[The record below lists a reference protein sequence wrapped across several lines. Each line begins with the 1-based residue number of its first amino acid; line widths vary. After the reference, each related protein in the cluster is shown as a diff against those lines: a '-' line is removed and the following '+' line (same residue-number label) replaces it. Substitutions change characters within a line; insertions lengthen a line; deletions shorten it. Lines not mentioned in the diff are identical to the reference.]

1 MDIVFGLILVTLAGL
16 GTGTMAWP
24 MKKIKDVHFEQFLF
38 VFMLSA
44 VLLCPWIVALTTV
57 PDIGAVIKSVGF
69 KSLLIS
75 NLLSICWGIA
85 NVLYMISIIKVGAA
99 LSGAIMSALGMSV
112 GIIIPMVL
120 KGSGLFS
127 NAPSL
132 MSDAGIFIMAGLA
145 VVIIGVI
152 LVIIAGLGREKILDG
167 HANDTNTK
175 KSSGGFVKG
184 LMLVIPSG
192 ILSCGLSLAFVYSQG
207 PVIEAVKSQGAG
219 EITANFTVWALGIVG
234 GALIN
239 ILYPAFLM
247 TRKKTWRLL
256 FSRKDEILY
265 GTIGGIQ
272 FILAVV
278 FMGRGMVL
286 LGILG
291 ASIGFGIQQSMQV
304 VGNQLVGFVSG
315 EWKGVN
321 GKPRKIMYAAIAIIL
336 CAVVI
341 LAFSNTKV

>member
-1 MDIVFGLILVTLAGL
+1 MDVIIGLILVTLAGL

-24 MKKIKDVHFEQFLF
+24 MKKIKDLHFEQFLF

-44 VLLCPWIVALTTV
+44 VLLCPWIVALVSV
-57 PDIGAVIKSVGF
+57 PDISGVIGTVGL
-69 KSLLIS
+69 KPLLIS
-75 NLLSICWGIA
+75 NLLSVCWGIA
-85 NVLYMISIIKVGAA
+85 NVLYLVSVIKMGAA
-99 LSGAIMSALGMSV
+99 LSGAILSALGMSV

-127 NAPSL
+127 NAPDL
-132 MSDAGIFIMAGLA
+132 MSDAGIFIIAGLV

-152 LVIIAGLGREKILDG
+152 LVIIAGKGREKALG
-167 HANDTNTK
+167 ANGNSENR
-175 KSSGGFVKG
+175 SSGSFVQG
-184 LMLVIPSG
+184 LMLIIPSG

-207 PVIEAVKSQGAG
+207 PVIEAVKQQGAG

-239 ILYPAFLM
+239 ILYPAYLM
-247 TRKKTWRLL
+247 TRKKTWSVL

-272 FILAVV
+272 FILSVV

-286 LGILG
+286 LGVLG

-304 VGNQLVGFVSG
+304 VGNQLVGFMSG

-321 GKPRKIMYAAIAIIL
+321 GKPRRIMYAALGIIIS
-336 CAVVI
+336 AVVI
-341 LAFSNTKV
+341 LAIGNTRV